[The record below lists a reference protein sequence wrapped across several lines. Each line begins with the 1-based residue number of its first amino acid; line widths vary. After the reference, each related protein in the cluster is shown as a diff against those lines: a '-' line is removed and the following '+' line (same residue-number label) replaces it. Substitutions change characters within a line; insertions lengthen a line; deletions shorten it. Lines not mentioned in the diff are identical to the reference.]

1 MLLITGINFKK
12 TQRLIMV
19 MAVFGSPTREQNM
32 SQTPSNIQRAAVIGA
47 GTMGRGIVMC
57 LANAG
62 VAVQWVDNNPQMLEQ
77 ALTSVA
83 DTYAHSVRQGRIDQA
98 EADDRIA
105 RVTTAPDYAAIRDV
119 DLVIEAVYENLELKQ
134 KIFRELDALLKPEAI
149 LASNTSALDI
159 DAIAAVTRRPQQVL
173 GLHFFSPAHIMK
185 LLEIV
190 RGAQTAPAVLEA
202 ALALGKRMGKV
213 SIVAG
218 NCPGFIGNRMLRTY
232 THEARKML
240 LEGAFPHQ
248 VDAALQGFGFA
259 MGAFRMY
266 DVVGVDLEWR
276 ARQLSGT
283 GQDAPQFQVD
293 NRLCEAGRFGQKS
306 GNGYYHYEP
315 GSRQAEHD
323 PQVDALVLQVS
334 EDLGFHRREIGPEEV
349 LERCLLALV
358 NEGAKILEEG
368 IAGSAH
374 DIDLVYL
381 NGYGFPADKG
391 GPMAWADQQGLADVH
406 QRLVALETRQ
416 GDHWRPARLIGEL
429 AAGGKGF
436 ADK

>member
-1 MLLITGINFKK
+1 
-12 TQRLIMV
+12 
-19 MAVFGSPTREQNM
+19 M
-32 SQTPSNIQRAAVIGA
+32 SQIDIQRAAVIGA

-62 VAVQWVDNNPQMLEQ
+62 VVVQWVDNNPQMLEQ
-77 ALTSVA
+77 ALTAVTE
-83 DTYAHSVRQGRIDQA
+83 TYAHNVRQGRIDQA
-98 EADDRIA
+98 EADARRARISA
-105 RVTTAPDYAAIRDV
+105 AADYPAIRDV
-119 DLVIEAVYENLELKQ
+119 DLVIEAIYENLELKQ
-134 KIFRELDALLKPEAI
+134 QIFRELDGLLQPRAI

-159 DAIAAVTRRPQQVL
+159 DAIAAVTRRPRQVL

-190 RGAQTAPAVLEA
+190 RGAATAPQVLEA
-202 ALALGKRMGKV
+202 ALVLGERMGKV
-213 SIVAG
+213 SVVSG

-232 THEARKML
+232 VLEARKML
-240 LEGAFPHQ
+240 LEGAFPYQ

-259 MGAFRMY
+259 MGPFRMY
-266 DVVGVDLEWR
+266 DVVGIDLEWR
-276 ARQLSGT
+276 ARQLAGK
-283 GQDAPQFQVD
+283 GQEAHEVQVD

-306 GNGYYHYEP
+306 GKGYYHYEP

-323 PQVDALVLQVS
+323 VQVDALVQEVS
-334 EDLGFHRREIGPEEV
+334 EGLGYRRRDIGPEEI

-391 GPMAWADQQGLADVH
+391 GPMSWADGQGLVSIQQGLLRLQAESGVH
-406 QRLVALETRQ
+406 
-416 GDHWRPARLIGEL
+416 WKPARLIDEL
-429 AAGGKGF
+429 VQAGKGF
-436 ADK
+436 ADHRAIG

>member
-1 MLLITGINFKK
+1 
-12 TQRLIMV
+12 
-19 MAVFGSPTREQNM
+19 M
-32 SQTPSNIQRAAVIGA
+32 SQIEIQRAAVIGA

-77 ALTSVA
+77 ALTAVSE
-83 DTYAHSVRQGRIDQA
+83 TYAHNVRQGRIDQA
-98 EADDRIA
+98 EADARRA
-105 RVTTAPDYAAIRDV
+105 RVSAAADYLAIRDV

-134 KIFRELDALLKPEAI
+134 KIFRELDGLLQPRAI

-159 DAIAAVTRRPQQVL
+159 DAIAAVTRRPRQVL

-190 RGAQTAPAVLEA
+190 RGAATAPQVLEA
-202 ALALGKRMGKV
+202 ALALGERMGKV
-213 SIVAG
+213 SVVSG

-232 THEARKML
+232 VLEARKML
-240 LEGAFPHQ
+240 LEGAFPYQ

-259 MGAFRMY
+259 MGPFRMY
-266 DVVGVDLEWR
+266 DVVGIDLEWR
-276 ARQLSGT
+276 ARQLAGK
-283 GQDAPQFQVD
+283 GQEAHEVQVD

-323 PQVDALVLQVS
+323 VQVDALVQEVS
-334 EDLGFHRREIGPEEV
+334 EGLGYRRRDVGLEEI

-368 IAGSAH
+368 IAGSAQ

-391 GPMAWADQQGLADVH
+391 GPMSWADRQGLVAIQKDLL
-406 QRLVALETRQ
+406 RLQAEL
-416 GDHWRPARLIGEL
+416 GAHWKPARLIDEL
-429 AAGGKGF
+429 VQAGKGF
-436 ADK
+436 ADHRAIG

>member
-1 MLLITGINFKK
+1 
-12 TQRLIMV
+12 
-19 MAVFGSPTREQNM
+19 M

-62 VAVQWVDNNPQMLEQ
+62 VAVQWVDNNQQMLEQ
-77 ALTSVA
+77 ALAAVA
-83 DTYAHSVRQGRIDQA
+83 DTYAHNVRQGRIDQG
-98 EADDRIA
+98 EADA
-105 RVTTAPDYAAIRDV
+105 RVARITTADDYVAIRDV
-119 DLVIEAVYENLELKQ
+119 DLVIEAVYENLELKR
-134 KIFRELDALLKPEAI
+134 KIFRELDGLLKPEAI

-159 DAIAAVTRRPQQVL
+159 DAIAAATRRPQQVL

-190 RGAQTAPAVLEA
+190 RGARTAPAVLDA
-202 ALALGKRMGKV
+202 ALALGQRMGKV
-213 SIVAG
+213 SVVAG
-218 NCPGFIGNRMLRTY
+218 NCDGFIGNRMLNTY
-232 THEARKML
+232 VLEARKML
-240 LEGAFPHQ
+240 LEGAYPYQ

-259 MGAFRMY
+259 MGPYRMF
-266 DVVGVDLEWR
+266 DVVGVDLQWR
-276 ARQLSGT
+276 ARQLSGV
-283 GQDAPQFQVD
+283 GQDAPEVQVD
-293 NRLCEAGRFGQKS
+293 NRLCEMGRFGQKS

-323 PQVDALVLQVS
+323 PQVDALVLEVS
-334 EDLGFHRREIGPEEV
+334 ERLGFHRRVVGPEEI

-358 NEGAKILEEG
+358 NEGAKILQEG

-391 GPMAWADQQGLADVH
+391 GPMAWADQQGSADIH
-406 QRLVALETRQ
+406 RRLTDLETRQ
-416 GDHWRPARLIGEL
+416 GDHWQPARLIGKL
-429 AAGGKGF
+429 AAAGKGF